1 MKKSFLL
8 CSFFHVDFLCVQIF
22 CSLSACALLLCPG
35 CFILQAICLQ
45 NLSLCV
51 SVGPWPECDVF
62 YLRVLWSACEV
73 RPVAATT
80 M

>member
-1 MKKSFLL
+1 MRIFYVFKYFAHFLPVL
-8 CSFFHVDFLCVQIF
+8 CCCV
-22 CSLSACALLLCPG
+22 LAA
-35 CFILQAICLQ
+35 QAICLQ